1 MLKWVRSIRFQVFFF
16 TVLIVLVGNFTLGY
30 FLTKTMTTHLIQEK
44 QEKLQQHARQLAKNY
59 ADVMIRLKD
68 DAQIQYEAQK
78 RYPDAKSFDEIFSIV
93 KDWKMELSLLS
104 YSQQIPA
111 FYEELSA
118 GFFLKETGKTMA
130 YATNPQFAD
139 YPKLIASSPLDEEGS
154 FVWVEESYHNIQL
167 KITDIQKQSQQI
179 MLYIMLA
186 TLLLGSIFAFTF
198 SGNLKRL
205 LSGLTRM
212 NTDLQAKIPPLPG
225 EFGEIS
231 SALNRFAENLSM
243 STARNELILRNT
255 QTGMISLTKD
265 LQISFINPSAM
276 EYLNLTANPPMVAEI
291 WDRLGNTIRNT
302 VEKAMDKQTQYKF
315 DAAKRLINGEEHY
328 LNIVVTPNQN
338 PDGSPTILITL
349 EEVTENVRL
358 IKEAEKNEA
367 LKMLGLFTTGIAHEI
382 RNPLTSAKGFIQ
394 ILSKRLS
401 DVPENARVFK
411 LVLREVERLES
422 LIRDL
427 LVYARPSKPNLE
439 WVPVEPI
446 VDTILQMLDARIKQ
460 KKIAITL
467 TGLEE
472 LEVMSDRRQLHQIL
486 FNLIINAVQAIKP
499 ENGLLLVEA
508 NRIDEGVEIVVQDN
522 GIGIDTSE
530 QQKIFTPFFTTKDK
544 GTGLG
549 LAISRRMMEDQEGSI
564 RFESIP
570 GEVTRFI
577 LTFSK
582 VKPKRT

>member
-16 TVLIVLVGNFTLGY
+16 TALIVLVGNFTLGY

-243 STARNELILRNT
+243 STARNELILCNT

-382 RNPLTSAKGFIQ
+382 RNPLTSVKGFIQ

>member
-16 TVLIVLVGNFTLGY
+16 TALIVLVGNFTLGY

-382 RNPLTSAKGFIQ
+382 RNPLTSVKGFIQ

>member
-1 MLKWVRSIRFQVFFF
+1 MLRWIRSVRFQVFFF

-30 FLTKTMTTHLIQEK
+30 FLTKTLTTHLIQEK

-59 ADVMIRLKD
+59 ADVMIRLQD
-68 DAQIQYEAQK
+68 DAKIQYEAQK
-78 RYPDAKSFDEIFSIV
+78 RFPDAKSFDEIYAFV
-93 KDWKMELSLLS
+93 KDWKLELSLLP

-118 GFFLKETGKTMA
+118 GFYLKETGKTMA

-167 KITDIQKQSQQI
+167 KIADIQKQSQQI
-179 MLYIMLA
+179 MLYIILA

-198 SGNLKRL
+198 SRNLKRL

-231 SALNRFAENLSM
+231 TALNRFADNLSM

-276 EYLNLTANPPMVAEI
+276 EYLCLTTNPPMVAEI
-291 WDRLGNTIRNT
+291 WDRLGNTIRST

-382 RNPLTSAKGFIQ
+382 RNPLTSVKGFIQ
-394 ILSKRLS
+394 ILSKKLS

-460 KKIAITL
+460 KKIAITM

-499 ENGLLLVEA
+499 ENGILLIEA
-508 NRIDEGVEIVVQDN
+508 NRIDDGVEIMVQDN
-522 GIGIDTSE
+522 GIGIETSE